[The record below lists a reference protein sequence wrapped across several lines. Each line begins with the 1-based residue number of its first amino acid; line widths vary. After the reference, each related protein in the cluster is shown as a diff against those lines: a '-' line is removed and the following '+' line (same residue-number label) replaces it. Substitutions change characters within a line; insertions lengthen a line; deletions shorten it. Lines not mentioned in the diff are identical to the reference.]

1 MVTSDATPKKG
12 AVKYGITITAPP
24 PFAKL
29 LHHDAKSRTCETGQR
44 PEHLCCPAFVKYGC
58 RTRGPRKC
66 QNRFRPYPKQGEI
79 S

>member
-12 AVKYGITITAPP
+12 AVKYGITITAPS

-29 LHHDAKSRTCETGQR
+29 LHYGAKSAEAEQR
-44 PEHLCCPAFVKYGC
+44 PEHLCGPAFVKYGW
-58 RTRGPRKC
+58 RTRRPRKC